1 MMQFLT
7 QFLYACTVIPT
18 ICLVTLIVYANIIK
32 SSSKTT
38 SAVASTTS
46 TTVSER
52 EEAGKEEEEEEE
64 EEEKEDTE
72 DLTNG
77 ENTLPEPYGSL
88 MKTLIENAGSLR
100 NRNDDSF
107 ESVELSKKVK
117 EASPDL
123 TIHRVK
129 SDKGAKLIT
138 RRGFDVSPSFL
149 TKVLWDPDVTKALNP
164 DSKITAILQEL
175 KSGIRGKDR
184 IVHIKTL
191 PKGPVSSRHMV
202 LLRHHEILDDGTILI
217 AQTDLKSH
225 DKDPDPNNRKAY
237 RMCQNSVTFLQP
249 FGENRE
255 KTSMFEVYFVD
266 LNLSRFV
273 ESTVYSY
280 VAKAAVP
287 KRLYVDVS
295 LSLSLESNITHEH
308 RSRTQIQTGQSH
320 NECQDERYSSSPS
333 YSCSCFESSTGN
345 FNHTSTK

>member
-18 ICLVTLIVYANIIK
+18 ICLITLIVYANIIK

-38 SAVASTTS
+38 STTGESPTSSTIS
-46 TTVSER
+46 
-52 EEAGKEEEEEEE
+52 EEAGKEEEEEE

-88 MKTLIENAGSLR
+88 IKDLIENAKSLR

-107 ESVELSKKVK
+107 ESVELSRKVK

-123 TIHRVK
+123 TIHRMK
-129 SDKGAKLIT
+129 TDKGVKLIT

-287 KRLYVDVS
+287 KRLYVDLC
-295 LSLSLESNITHEH
+295 LSQSPSILLHQ
-308 RSRTQIQTGQSH
+308 SRTTHS
-320 NECQDERYSSSPS
+320 NTD
-333 YSCSCFESSTGN
+333 TN
-345 FNHTSTK
+345 WTKP